1 MNVAITTDLSKRF
14 GIWLEI
20 PQAIFL
26 YTKDMASVNF
36 SKVFKTP
43 ATQVTQQWL
52 ITQKKQIFPSKLLCE
67 YIFTSKQSE
76 HHKTLYLH

>member
-1 MNVAITTDLSKRF
+1 
-14 GIWLEI
+14 
-20 PQAIFL
+20 
-26 YTKDMASVNF
+26 MASVNF